1 MPTQPPLDAGRRPI
15 APPAAARAKAAIRL
29 ILYFYTVPLPLQGSR
44 GSAAAD
50 DVLRQVTE
58 TGAVAPSLW
67 RLEVANALQAAI
79 RRKRIDAA
87 FRDASI
93 ADLRLLKVVI
103 DGEADHRAWTTTL
116 ELAERWRL
124 TLYDAAYL
132 ELAQRLGLPLATLD
146 QELRVAAEA
155 LGLTLQGR

>member
-1 MPTQPPLDAGRRPI
+1 MIDSSITLAWFFEDER
-15 APPAAARAKAAIRL
+15 
-29 ILYFYTVPLPLQGSR
+29 
-44 GSAAAD
+44 SAAAD
-50 DVLRQVTE
+50 DVPRRVTE
-58 TGAVAPSLW
+58 SGAVAPALW
-67 RLEVANALQAAI
+67 KLEVTSGLQMAV

-93 ADLRLLKVVI
+93 ADLRALGVAI
-103 DGEADHRAWTTTL
+103 DAETDRQAWTTTL

-146 QELRVAAEA
+146 KELRVAGEA
-155 LGLTLQGR
+155 SGILLLGS